1 MADLLQK
8 REVFLFGRTDG
19 PKRERKKEK
28 KRWFCACQHHFRS
41 GESPDAVL
49 ALPRREKGGRPVGVT
64 SLTESRSN
72 LNRRCRREW
81 GEEEETTRKSQKAV
95 SGKADRLLAGLGTK
109 ERRRRRV
116 LID

>member
-8 REVFLFGRTDG
+8 RKRSFSSDG
-19 PKRERKKEK
+19 QTGQKEREKEK